1 MRTNLTPPKDF
12 EEGTPAITMQNKI
25 LVILCVCILA
35 AILTAGLWPFHAP
48 KNQVSWL
55 SDGAGLHF
63 GVHGL
68 ILSADSSSLAGLQ
81 DGTSCSIEMWM
92 KPDFSDISGTIL
104 AFYIPENRN
113 VAFSV
118 HQSIDDLFLLH
129 INVGAQ
135 NRTKN
140 KFYIEHAFR
149 NNTQVFVTITANPQG
164 TTVYINGV
172 LVRTSPRFGLSSK
185 DLAGQI
191 VVGNYPLVD
200 NGWQGQ
206 VMGLAIYDR
215 DLTAAQ
221 VSQHY
226 DRWMANRQ
234 AEIRD
239 EAPAA
244 LYFFHEGMG
253 TVVHEQMNSGGN
265 LHIPE
270 HYFVLHAPFL
280 RWPWDEFDP
289 SWSYV
294 KNVLINIGGFVPLGL
309 FFCAYFSSVRRF
321 KRAVLATIVLG
332 GLISLTIEVLQ
343 AYLPTRDS
351 GMTDIIT
358 NTLGT
363 GIGAALWSGKS
374 LVRLRQRF

>member
-1 MRTNLTPPKDF
+1 
-12 EEGTPAITMQNKI
+12 MQKKALGLPCALVLIII
-25 LVILCVCILA
+25 LI
-35 AILTAGLWPFHAP
+35 AGLWPFHAP
-48 KNQVSWL
+48 KNQVRWL

-68 ILSADSSSLAGLQ
+68 ILSADSSSLVGLK
-81 DGTSCSIEMWM
+81 DGTSCSIEIWM
-92 KPDFSDISGTIL
+92 KPDFSDIGGTIL
-104 AFYIPENRN
+104 ALYNPENRN

-118 HQSIDDLFLLH
+118 HQSIDDLLLRH
-129 INVGAQ
+129 INVDAQ

-140 KFYIEHAFR
+140 KFYIEHVFR
-149 NNTQVFVTITANPQG
+149 KNTQLFVTITANSQG
-164 TTVYINGV
+164 TTVYMNGV
-172 LVRTSPRFGLSSK
+172 LVRTSRQFGLSSK

-206 VMGLAIYDR
+206 VKGLAIYNR
-215 DLTAAQ
+215 DLNAAQ

-234 AEIRD
+234 TEIKA

-244 LYFFHEGMG
+244 LYLFNEGTG
-253 TVVHEQMNSGGN
+253 TVVHEQMNSGTDF
-265 LHIPE
+265 HIPE

-280 RWPWDEFDP
+280 RSPWDEFDP

-294 KNVLINIGGFVPLGL
+294 KNVFINIGGFIPLGL
-309 FFCAYFSSVRRF
+309 FFCAYFSAVRRLD
-321 KRAVLATIVLG
+321 RAVLVTIVLG
-332 GLISLTIEVLQ
+332 GLVSLVIEVLQ
-343 AYLPTRDS
+343 TFLPTRDS
-351 GMTDIIT
+351 GITDIIT

-363 GIGAALWSGKS
+363 AIGAALYSFVGD
-374 LVRLRQRF
+374 L

>member
-1 MRTNLTPPKDF
+1 L
-12 EEGTPAITMQNKI
+12 EEATPANTMQNKI
-25 LVILCVCILA
+25 LVILCVCILLG
-35 AILTAGLWPFHAP
+35 ILTAGLWPFHAP
-48 KNQVSWL
+48 RNQVSWL
-55 SDGAGLHF
+55 SGGTGLHF

-68 ILSADSSSLAGLQ
+68 ILSADSGSFAGLQ
-81 DGTSCSIEMWM
+81 DGTSCSIEIWM
-92 KPDFSDISGTIL
+92 KPDFSDIGGTIL

-118 HQSIDDLFLLH
+118 HQSIDDLFLRH

-135 NRTKN
+135 KRTKN

-149 NNTQVFVTITANPQG
+149 NNTQLFVTITANPQG

-172 LVRTSPRFGLSSK
+172 LVRTSPQFGLSSK

-206 VMGLAIYDR
+206 VMGLAIYNR

-226 DRWMANRQ
+226 DRWMVNRQ

-239 EAPAA
+239 QAPVA

-253 TVVHEQMNSGGN
+253 TVVHEQMNSGID

-280 RWPWDEFDP
+280 RSPWDEFDP

-294 KNVLINIGGFVPLGL
+294 KNVLINIGGFVPLGF
-309 FFCAYFSSVRRF
+309 FFCAYFSSVRHFNRV
-321 KRAVLATIVLG
+321 VLATIVVG
-332 GLISLTIEVLQ
+332 ALISLTIEVLQ
-343 AYLPTRDS
+343 SYLPTRDS

-363 GIGAALWSGKS
+363 GIGAALCTGKF
-374 LVRLRQRF
+374 LVRLRQRLESN